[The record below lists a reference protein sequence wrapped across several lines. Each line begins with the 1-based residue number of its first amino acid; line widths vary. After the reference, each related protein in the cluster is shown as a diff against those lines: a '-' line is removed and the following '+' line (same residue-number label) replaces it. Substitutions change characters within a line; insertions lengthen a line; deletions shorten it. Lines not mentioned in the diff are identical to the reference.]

1 MGNVFISPNPRKESV
16 QIDIDGNEVIPFTKQ
31 VIKRNEEPKITAE
44 EVEKAIEST
53 KDNKDESILP
63 G

>member
-31 VIKRNEEPKITAE
+31 VIKKNQDTEETPKPEVKPTE
-44 EVEKAIEST
+44 ET
-53 KDNKDESILP
+53 KQDESILP